1 MKKQIWIPGKW
12 ACHDLTH
19 TLVNG
24 RRRDQARRAQIVA
37 DRAIARM
44 IFNARYGYANNNR

>member
-12 ACHDLTH
+12 ACHDLTRTFTTRQELAH
-19 TLVNG
+19 
-24 RRRDQARRAQIVA
+24 ARRAQVVA
-37 DRAIARM
+37 DNAIARM